1 MSAGLTAAGGLYQG
15 AAQYEAGQVKGSLY
29 RANATIAGQQYQS
42 EVQAGSENEER
53 VLMKGQQQT
62 GQQVAQIGASNL
74 QQRGTPAQVVA
85 SSAAVNEMDALTTI
99 NNARRRA
106 YGFQVQQSSDQQQSS
121 MARSAGDF
129 NAAGSILAGGA
140 KGYDQEQKAGSWF

>member
-1 MSAGLTAAGGLYQG
+1 MSAGLTAAGGLFSG
-15 AAQYEAGQVKGSLY
+15 VAQYEAGQEKGSLY
-29 RANATIAGQQYQS
+29 RSNAIIAGQQFQS

-53 VLMKGQQQT
+53 VLMKGAQMT

-85 SSAAVNEMDALTTI
+85 SSAATNEMDALTTI

-106 YGFQVQQSSDQQQSS
+106 YGFQVQQASDTKQAS

-129 NAAGSILAGGA
+129 NAAGSILAGGSKA
-140 KGYDQEQKAGSWF
+140 YDEEQKAGSWF

>member
-1 MSAGLTAAGGLYQG
+1 MSAGLTAAGGLLQG
-15 AAQYEAGQVKGSLY
+15 ASQYEAGQAKGSLF
-29 RANATIAGQQYQS
+29 RANAGIAGQQYQS

-53 VLMKGQQQT
+53 VLMKGAQQT

-106 YGFQVQQSSDQQQSS
+106 YGFQVQQVSDQNQASL
-121 MARSAGDF
+121 ARTSGDF
-129 NAAGSILAGGA
+129 NAAGSILAGGSKA
-140 KGYDQEQKAGSWF
+140 YDQEQKSGSWF

>member
-15 AAQYEAGQVKGSLY
+15 VAQYEAGQERGSLY
-29 RANATIAGQQYQS
+29 RANAGIAAQQFAS
-42 EVQAGSENEER
+42 EVKAGSENEER
-53 VLMKGQQQT
+53 VLMKGEQQT

-74 QQRGTPAQVVA
+74 QQRGSPSQVVS
-85 SSAAVNEMDALTTI
+85 SSAMINEMDALTTI

-106 YGFQVQQSSDQQQSS
+106 YGFQVQEVSDQRQAS

-140 KGYDQEQKAGSWF
+140 KAYDEEQKAGSWF

>member
-1 MSAGLTAAGGLYQG
+1 MSAGLTAAGGLFQG
-15 AAQYEAGQVKGSLY
+15 VSQYEAGQEKGSLF
-29 RANATIAGQQYQS
+29 RANAGIAAQQFQS

-53 VLMKGQQQT
+53 VLMKGAQQT

-85 SSAAVNEMDALTTI
+85 SSAVANEMDALTTI

-106 YGFQVQQSSDQQQSS
+106 YGFQVQEVSDQKQASL
-121 MARSAGDF
+121 AREAGDF

-140 KGYDQEQKAGSWF
+140 KAYDQEQKAGGWF